1 MILKLYITMIPV
13 ILGGILNM
21 LFTKTKLY
29 KKYNYPIDKKNILKD
44 GERLFGDN
52 KTYIG
57 FASMIIFCSLIQI
70 VCGLI
75 LNIFNIN
82 HLSYFYDIYANG
94 VVYNFFIG
102 ALLGFAYMICEL
114 PNSFIKRRL
123 KIKPGE
129 SGKGLFKTLFLIV
142 DQMDSMIGVMFILF
156 LFSDITGFQYI
167 LFVFIGAFTH
177 IVVNY
182 ILYILKI
189 RKRL

>member
-1 MILKLYITMIPV
+1 MIPV